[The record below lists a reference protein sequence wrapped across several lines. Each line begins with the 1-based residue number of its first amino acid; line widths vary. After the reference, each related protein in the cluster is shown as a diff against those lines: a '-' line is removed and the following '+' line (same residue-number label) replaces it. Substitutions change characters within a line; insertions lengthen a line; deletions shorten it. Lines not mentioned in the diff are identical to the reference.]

1 MFEAGCSI
9 RKKSWQ
15 TRKAV
20 TKRRSCIFKHRLCN
34 LYSCSQWVLLF
45 NRMKGAAWFLFCKV
59 LQLPQGV
66 QCAPMQCRV
75 VLNECT
81 ILFCPFAKES
91 NVKYAKETGGLGRF
105 KFLKGNLCFIA
116 SCLLALHTTQRFP
129 IHPIPL
135 LAYAAAVRHP
145 SQTAFFDI
153 YTAISISCDWN
164 LLACV
169 NYARNKSDFR
179 FGFSWI
185 ALKDWIHYSA
195 C

>member
-20 TKRRSCIFKHRLCN
+20 TKRISCIFKHRLCN
-34 LYSCSQWVLLF
+34 LYSCAQWVLLF
-45 NRMKGAAWFLFCKV
+45 NRIKGVAWFFFAKYYSCHKVSSV
-59 LQLPQGV
+59 LQ
-66 QCAPMQCRV
+66 CSAV

-116 SCLLALHTTQRFP
+116 SCLLALHPTQRFP

-153 YTAISISCDWN
+153 YAAISISCDWN

-169 NYARNKSDFR
+169 NYAKNKGDFR